1 MIWCRSHG
9 RLWGVAV
16 LLALTLQIALS
27 FGHEHSFNTHFAPA
41 AALAGTGG
49 SASPPSP
56 ADGTHQHD
64 ENYCAIYAI
73 LALLTGA
80 QSAHAPTVAPPAVP
94 IPADIVFASE
104 ARRVCSSR
112 TPYRSRAP
120 PQS

>member
-1 MIWCRSHG
+1 M
-9 RLWGVAV
+9 AV

-27 FGHEHSFNTHFAPA
+27 FGHEHGFNTHSAPA
-41 AALAGTGG
+41 AALAGT
-49 SASPPSP
+49 ASPPSP

-94 IPADIVFASE
+94 IAADIVFASE
-104 ARRVCSSR
+104 AVRISSSR
-112 TPYRSRAP
+112 TSFRSRAP